1 MASQAVGFAEVMTGG
16 LLLTM
21 GISGQSIRDVIA
33 GKGGKIKPIV
43 ASGSGGS
50 VAGKV
55 GAGPEGTP
63 GKAGA
68 SGRANPLPGW
78 TRSRIDQGVD
88 FAGGS
93 AIYSPEAATVTKVG
107 APGWPEGG
115 GVLLHLAK
123 GGYLYIYEGL
133 KSLVNVGERVQVG
146 QQIATGIPGGS
157 IEVGF
162 ADAQGVPLSH
172 GEYEEGKVTKFGR
185 AAARWLNLIGAPR

>member
-1 MASQAVGFAEVMTGG
+1 MASQAVGFAEMMAGG

-21 GISGQSIRDVIA
+21 GITGDDVRTVISGKS
-33 GKGGKIKPIV
+33 GHIKPIV
-43 ASGSGGS
+43 AAGTSPAVG
-50 VAGKV
+50 GKV
-55 GAGPEGTP
+55 GAGPEGAP
-63 GKAGA
+63 GQAGA

-78 TRSRIDQGVD
+78 KRSRIDQGVD
-88 FAGGS
+88 FYGGS
-93 AIYSPEAATVTKVG
+93 RINAPEAATVAAVG

-133 KSLVNVGERVQVG
+133 KSLVNVGEKVQTG
-146 QQIATGIPGGS
+146 QQIASGIPGGS

-172 GEYEEGKVTKFGR
+172 SEYFEGKVTKFGR